1 MHGRKN
7 IKCTLS
13 VKLKYAGRK
22 KCYKQHVS
30 FMLMAINVVVIDM
43 LCIVLVNIVL
53 LSLYKGAYE
62 LINHSTF
69 SIAFLVFKYKTLQLN
84 SVLTES

>member
-30 FMLMAINVVVIDM
+30 FMLMSNKCSRDRYVVYCVGKYSTAVI
-43 LCIVLVNIVL
+43 V
-53 LSLYKGAYE
+53 
-62 LINHSTF
+62 
-69 SIAFLVFKYKTLQLN
+69 
-84 SVLTES
+84 